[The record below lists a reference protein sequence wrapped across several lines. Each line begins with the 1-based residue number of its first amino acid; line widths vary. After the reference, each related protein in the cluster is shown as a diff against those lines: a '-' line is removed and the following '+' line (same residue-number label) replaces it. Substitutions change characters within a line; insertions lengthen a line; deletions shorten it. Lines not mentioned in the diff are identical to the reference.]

1 MALIPT
7 DQRSQIMMLLVLVAG
22 AGGYFFWTKVGSPQL
37 DRIAAAHTEADSLQ
51 KIVEAAKADLANGT
65 VEDLRRKVEEYS
77 GSLELM
83 KRLVPD
89 RNEVPTLIDD
99 ISTKAKVRGIT
110 LGKIQPLTPEIGA
123 PFDTYRY
130 RLEVYGH
137 YDQIGE
143 YLADVASLPRIVVPQ
158 DVVLYSAPPATAK
171 LLGDTAGSLLLAEFT
186 IRTFVKS
193 TSPPPPPAGKPEGP
207 VRVLSV
213 ALVLTALA
221 GPAAAQDTTRAD
233 SAPPAP
239 QALLREVFAYEGGGR
254 DPFMSLL
261 RSGDVRPLISDLRL
275 TTVVYDARY
284 VARSVAVLRDVTT
297 KPSRI
302 YHVKVGDI
310 IAASKSRKS
319 GRAKSS
325 LPSRNSG
332 SSGRKR
338 CRSPSRRR
346 RHEALVRP
354 RDALCRRASRG
365 PPLAAAPPGDR
376 GRDGEVRAVSV
387 RPATGNVEVVIDLQE
402 ISGHRRP
409 ASPLKRKTYGTL

>member
-7 DQRSQIMMLLVLVAG
+7 DQRSQIMMLLVLVAA

-37 DRIAAAHTEADSLQ
+37 DRIAAAHAEADSLQ

-110 LGKIQPLTPEIGA
+110 LGKIQPLTPEIGS

-171 LLGDTAGSLLLAEFT
+171 LLGDTAGALLLAEFT

-193 TSPPPPPAGKPEGP
+193 TSAPPPATAKPGG
-207 VRVLSV
+207 
-213 ALVLTALA
+213 A
-221 GPAAAQDTTRAD
+221 RA
-233 SAPPAP
+233 
-239 QALLREVFAYEGGGR
+239 
-254 DPFMSLL
+254 
-261 RSGDVRPLISDLRL
+261 RP
-275 TTVVYDARY
+275 
-284 VARSVAVLRDVTT
+284 
-297 KPSRI
+297 
-302 YHVKVGDI
+302 
-310 IAASKSRKS
+310 
-319 GRAKSS
+319 
-325 LPSRNSG
+325 
-332 SSGRKR
+332 
-338 CRSPSRRR
+338 
-346 RHEALVRP
+346 
-354 RDALCRRASRG
+354 
-365 PPLAAAPPGDR
+365 
-376 GRDGEVRAVSV
+376 
-387 RPATGNVEVVIDLQE
+387 
-402 ISGHRRP
+402 
-409 ASPLKRKTYGTL
+409 